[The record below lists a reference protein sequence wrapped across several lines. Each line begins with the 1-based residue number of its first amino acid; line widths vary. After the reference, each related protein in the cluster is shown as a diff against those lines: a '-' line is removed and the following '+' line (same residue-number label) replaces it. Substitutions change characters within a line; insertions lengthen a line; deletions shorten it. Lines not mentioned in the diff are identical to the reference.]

1 MDAKG
6 IKKELGQFI
15 GFGLLI
21 GIAIGVA
28 TDNVGLG
35 IALGLIF
42 GAGTGTVISK
52 RGGR

>member
-1 MDAKG
+1 MDDKG
-6 IKKELGQFI
+6 SKKELGQFI

-21 GIAIGVA
+21 GIVVGAV